1 MQVLQQVTLGFFFS
15 LSTLF
20 PILYFFYRSFNSAL
34 SFQLY
39 FAKSDPDILYNPN
52 NPVCHSKRD
61 RWFRQDKQSLLRR
74 ELERTL
80 VCPCDYWEPDKRLH
94 VLSGCEYWRH
104 WRNSENKF
112 YGHFQNDKNLLT
124 KQMSRNSIKTV
135 SALLL

>member
-1 MQVLQQVTLGFFFS
+1 MQVLQQELWLFS
-15 LSTLF
+15 SLF
-20 PILYFFYRSFNSAL
+20 PLYFRFYNSFIDL
-34 SFQLY
+34 LTLLYPFQLY
-39 FAKSDPDILYNPN
+39 FTRSDPDILYNPN

-112 YGHFQNDKNLLT
+112 HGHFQNDKNLLT